1 MFPVINLGPVAL
13 QASGLLIILSVWLG
27 LWLSG
32 KFAARLGTN
41 GDVIENGLLYGFLG
55 GILAARIGFLL
66 TNPTIL
72 QENPLSIVSLTPSML
87 DANFGILA
95 GVLITL
101 IIFQRKHL
109 PYGPHWTP
117 SAPC

>member
-41 GDVIENGLLYGFLG
+41 GDVIETDCCTVFWV
-55 GILAARIGFLL
+55 AFWQ
-66 TNPTIL
+66 P
-72 QENPLSIVSLTPSML
+72 ES
-87 DANFGILA
+87 DF
-95 GVLITL
+95 
-101 IIFQRKHL
+101 
-109 PYGPHWTP
+109 
-117 SAPC
+117 C